1 MPSSKFKRLAA
12 QSMVVVTLLS
22 GAAIPYAAVPQV
34 YADDAGAAQENLF
47 EVPSIGAVYITGKS
61 YIEIK
66 DVMMSA
72 GTDSNL
78 VTFTLKL
85 TNRDAGD
92 IQFIDYWVRLISS
105 SDVKHTVKLANP
117 EDEEKNIVPPGTS
130 QEFKF
135 MADVSSTVRLSD
147 LTFRIIEWD
156 FSSPDSNY
164 ERVLG
169 EVKVPA
175 DYSAVVPADAKA
187 IVKLAKTSVKTHIKK
202 AAIGSNSENYLPNL
216 LFELE
221 NVDTRSVKLPNLQF
235 TLRTADGLL
244 YPLQVSGLSGQATID
259 PLMKKE
265 ITLSG
270 KLPRA
275 VSPDGWQLI
284 VTETADGGNNG
295 GRTMPVAIYEVPKP
309 AEEQLA
315 TEKEQAFYGA
325 NGHYLAK
332 LESVQRVPWEDED
345 LIAVS
350 IVLKANEDR
359 ALPIPNLAG
368 HLKLDDA
375 VKVDAKVIR
384 MDNVIA
390 LQPGKETRVQLLG
403 RIPYT
408 YEYSTLSVH
417 LQEKGSSG
425 GGTGGGQTGEDVT
438 DLVAFRLDSSL
449 DSVPLVSAGEHY
461 KIGGIGRSGDY
472 TVHAFHRFTGNNT
485 VVLTAQ
491 VAVENLEKRP
501 NELSKLV
508 AQFKSSDGTVYPAS
522 ITEIK
527 SKINPSG
534 KALLFVWANV
544 AKNKS
549 EDITQLIVGEGVKDD
564 HFAQPTDQPDGYVNA
579 VSFVLPKE
587 KSEPQNSIKEIDLFP
602 YTLSLSRV
610 GASVEIGQGIVNISF
625 DYKLEKDL
633 TYETNPNDY
642 KIMIEMEDNNGLAT
656 LSKTFSIEAKNENGE
671 TDDLTLLMGEHTMK
685 TSVNDS
691 EFIYKTRFMDKYK
704 LNIYQLFQGQK
715 KLIASKELDWFI
727 YSD

>member
-12 QSMVVVTLLS
+12 QSMVVATLLS
-22 GAAIPYAAVPQV
+22 GATVPYAAVPQV
-34 YADDAGAAQENLF
+34 YADDAGTAQETLY
-47 EVPSIGAVYITGKS
+47 EVPSIGTVYITGKS

-66 DVMMSA
+66 DVVMSA

-85 TNRDAGD
+85 TNGDAGD
-92 IQFIDYWVRLISS
+92 IPFIDYWVRLISS

-156 FSSPDSNY
+156 FSSPDTNY
-164 ERVLG
+164 ERALG

-175 DYSAVVPADAKA
+175 DYSPVVPANAES

-244 YPLQVSGLSGQATID
+244 YPLQVSGLSGQAAID

-270 KLPRA
+270 KLPKA
-275 VSPDGWQLI
+275 VNPDGWQLI
-284 VTETADGGNNG
+284 VTETADGGNNS
-295 GRTMPVAIYEVPKP
+295 GRAMPVAIYEVPKP

-325 NGHYLAK
+325 NGYYLAK

-350 IVLKANEDR
+350 IVLKPNEDR
-359 ALPIPNLAG
+359 PLPIPNLTG
-368 HLKLDDA
+368 YLKLDDA
-375 VKVDAKVIR
+375 VQVYAKVIR

-390 LQPGKETRVQLLG
+390 LQPGKETRIQLLG

-417 LQEKGSSG
+417 LQEKSSSG
-425 GGTGGGQTGEDVT
+425 GGDPGEVT

-564 HFAQPTDQPDGYVNA
+564 QFAQPTDQPDGYVNA

-587 KSEPQNSIKEIDLFP
+587 KTEPQNTIKQIDLFP

-625 DYKLEKDL
+625 DYKLEKDS

-656 LSKTFSIEAKNENGE
+656 LAKTFSIEAQNQDGGGNG
-671 TDDLTLLMGEHTMK
+671 DNQTLLLGEHTMK